1 MNAVDAVGIIA
12 EVLSWIGL
20 GVGLPLL
27 AVVFLVK
34 VHDGAWVP
42 HEVVIVEEEDGR
54 ARARWFAAGDF
65 RERPLRADES
75 VHWRGREEAD
85 AFLSERHPGL
95 MRFEPRRPL
104 LHAFQVLGIT
114 LASVG
119 MTAVILSV
127 VLLFVG

>member
-1 MNAVDAVGIIA
+1 MDAVDAVGIIA

-20 GVGLPLL
+20 GIGLPLL
-27 AVVFLVK
+27 AIVFLVK
-34 VHDGAWVP
+34 VHDGSWVP
-42 HEVVIVEEEDGR
+42 HEVVIVHEEDGR

-65 RERPLRADES
+65 RERPLRAEEA

-85 AFLSERHPGL
+85 AFLSERHPDL

-114 LASVG
+114 LAGVG
-119 MTAVILSV
+119 AAAVVLSI

>member
-1 MNAVDAVGIIA
+1 MNVVDALGTIA
-12 EVLSWIGL
+12 EILSWIGL

-27 AVVFLVK
+27 AVALLVRA
-34 VHDGAWVP
+34 HDGKWQP
-42 HEVVIVEEEDGR
+42 HEVVIVGEEGGR

-65 RERPLRADES
+65 WERPLHAHES
-75 VHWRGREEAD
+75 AHWHGRDEAD
-85 AFLSERHPGL
+85 AFISARRPSL

-114 LASVG
+114 L
-119 MTAVILSV
+119 TAVGAGAVLLSV

>member
-1 MNAVDAVGIIA
+1 MNAVDAVGTIA
-12 EVLSWIGL
+12 EILSWIGL

-34 VHDGAWVP
+34 GHDGSWLP
-42 HEVVIVEEEDGR
+42 HEVVVLEEEGGR

-65 RERPLRADES
+65 WERPLRAEES
-75 VHWRGREEAD
+75 VHWHGREEVD
-85 AFLSERHPGL
+85 AFISARHPGL

-114 LASVG
+114 LAGVGAASV
-119 MTAVILSV
+119 VLSF

>member
-1 MNAVDAVGIIA
+1 MNTVDAVGTIA
-12 EVLSWIGL
+12 EILSWIGL

-27 AVVFLVK
+27 AIVLLVK
-34 VHDGAWVP
+34 VHDGPWLP
-42 HEVVIVEEEDGR
+42 HEVIIVEEEGGR
-54 ARARWFAAGDF
+54 ARARWFTAGDF
-65 RERPLRADES
+65 WERPLRAEES
-75 VHWRGREEAD
+75 PHWRGREEAD
-85 AFLSERHPGL
+85 AFISGRHPSL

-119 MTAVILSV
+119 AAAVVLSI

>member
-1 MNAVDAVGIIA
+1 MNAVDAVSTIA

-20 GVGLPLL
+20 GLGLPLL
-27 AVVFLVK
+27 AVVLLVK
-34 VHDGAWVP
+34 VHDGSWLP
-42 HEVVIVEEEDGR
+42 HEVVIVDEATGR

-65 RERPLRADES
+65 WERPLRADES
-75 VHWRGREEAD
+75 AHWRGQEEVD
-85 AFLSERHPGL
+85 AFISARHPNL

-114 LASVG
+114 LAGVG
-119 MTAVILSV
+119 AAAVILSI

>member
-1 MNAVDAVGIIA
+1 MNALDAFGTIA

-20 GVGLPLL
+20 GIGLPLL
-27 AVVFLVK
+27 VIVLLVK
-34 VHDGAWVP
+34 MHDGSWLP
-42 HEVVIVEEEDGR
+42 QEVVIVEEQDGR

-65 RERPLRADES
+65 RERPLRSDES
-75 VHWRGREEAD
+75 AHWRGREEVN
-85 AFLSERHPGL
+85 AFVSARHPGL

-114 LASVG
+114 LAAVG
-119 MTAVILSV
+119 GCAVVFSV

>member
-1 MNAVDAVGIIA
+1 MNAVDAVGTIA

-27 AVVFLVK
+27 AIVLLVK
-34 VHDGAWVP
+34 VHDDSWLP
-42 HEVVIVEEEDGR
+42 QEVVVVEDESGR

-65 RERPLRADES
+65 RERPLRADEAH
-75 VHWRGREEAD
+75 HWHGREDVD
-85 AFLSERHPGL
+85 AFVSERHPSL

-114 LASVG
+114 LAGVG
-119 MTAVILSV
+119 AAAVALSI

>member
-1 MNAVDAVGIIA
+1 MNAVDAVGTIA

-27 AVVFLVK
+27 AIVLLVK
-34 VHDGAWVP
+34 VHDGAWLP
-42 HEVVIVEEEDGR
+42 QEVVVVEDESGR

-75 VHWRGREEAD
+75 HHWHGHEDVD
-85 AFLSERHPGL
+85 AFVSERHPAL

-114 LASVG
+114 LAGVG
-119 MTAVILSV
+119 AAAVALSI

>member
-1 MNAVDAVGIIA
+1 MNALDAVGTIA

-20 GVGLPLL
+20 GLGLPLL
-27 AVVFLVK
+27 VIVFLVK
-34 VHDGAWVP
+34 THDGSWLP
-42 HEVVIVEEEDGR
+42 HEVFILEDEHGR

-65 RERPLRADES
+65 RERPLRAEES
-75 VHWRGREEAD
+75 IHWHGREEVD
-85 AFLSERHPGL
+85 AFVSEHHPGL

-114 LASVG
+114 LTAVG
-119 MTAVILSV
+119 AGAVILSV

>member
-1 MNAVDAVGIIA
+1 MNAVDAVGTIA

-20 GVGLPLL
+20 GLGLPLL
-27 AVVFLVK
+27 AIVLLVK
-34 VHDGAWVP
+34 AHDGSWLP
-42 HEVVIVEEEDGR
+42 QEVVIVKDESGR

-75 VHWRGREEAD
+75 HHWHGREDVD
-85 AFLSERHPGL
+85 AFVSERHPTL

-114 LASVG
+114 LAGVG
-119 MTAVILSV
+119 AAAVALSI